1 MSQENVE
8 LVRAMHAL
16 WNTGERR
23 VDDLPV
29 YVDADVELDSP
40 FSSVVGE
47 PYRGY
52 GGIQQWMRDIDE
64 QFAEWSIVPDE
75 LRDLGD
81 RVVSIATIAA
91 RARTSGF
98 ATEFPAACV
107 FDFAADGRVRRMHI
121 YLDVSEALK
130 AVGLEE

>member
-1 MSQENVE
+1 MSRENVE
-8 LVRAMHAL
+8 IVRAMHAL
-16 WNTGERR
+16 WNTGARHVEE
-23 VDDLPV
+23 LPT
-29 YVDADVELDSP
+29 YMHADVELQSP

-52 GGIQQWMRDIDE
+52 SGIEQWVRDIDE

-81 RVVSIATIAA
+81 RVVSISTIAA

-121 YLDVSEALK
+121 YLDASEALK
-130 AVGLEE
+130 SVGLEE